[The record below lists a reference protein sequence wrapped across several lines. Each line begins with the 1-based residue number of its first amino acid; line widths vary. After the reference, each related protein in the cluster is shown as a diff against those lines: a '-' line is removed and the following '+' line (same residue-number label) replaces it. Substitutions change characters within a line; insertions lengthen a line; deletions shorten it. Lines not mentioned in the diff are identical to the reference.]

1 MEKIQKLNKRRAFN
15 EAGGHRK
22 NTKLLKLGPT
32 FIPDYRILN
41 SFQNMGYSIHDQ
53 KIKERKFQSM

>member
-53 KIKERKFQSM
+53 KM

>member
-1 MEKIQKLNKRRAFN
+1 MEKIQKLDKRRAFN

-41 SFQNMGYSIHDQ
+41 SL
-53 KIKERKFQSM
+53 KFSKYGLLYP